1 MPYIMEYPLGQ
12 CRSAVLVL
20 SPPNSLCPLHT
31 SRRVREV
38 EMSLVLCSHCS
49 ATTRKCA
56 LLKLLL
62 LPNPKQHHTIY
73 DEGKQNKID
82 SVTAETRTNSKKG
95 GLVVDADIAV
105 AVCGCL
111 FSGKKVFVQW
121 TVLVERG
128 FCSVILD
135 VKQVRCWEVL
145 SARVM

>member
-1 MPYIMEYPLGQ
+1 MMPYIMEYPLGQ

-20 SPPNSLCPLHT
+20 SLPNSLCPLHT
-31 SRRVREV
+31 SRTVQEV

-56 LLKLLL
+56 LLTLLL

-95 GLVVDADIAV
+95 GLVVDCRHCHGSLRMFVFGEESVCAVNCACGEGFLLCDI
-105 AVCGCL
+105 GCETGAL
-111 FSGKKVFVQW
+111 
-121 TVLVERG
+121 LRG
-128 FCSVILD
+128 AEC
-135 VKQVRCWEVL
+135 
-145 SARVM
+145 